1 MPDDSDIT
9 YIVIATDPAGTKR
22 VTYKC
27 VGSTMAHEKAAEL
40 RMGRYKDVAMST
52 PNVSDDEAAA

>member
-1 MPDDSDIT
+1 
-9 YIVIATDPAGTKR
+9 
-22 VTYKC
+22 
-27 VGSTMAHEKAAEL
+27 MAHEKAAEL